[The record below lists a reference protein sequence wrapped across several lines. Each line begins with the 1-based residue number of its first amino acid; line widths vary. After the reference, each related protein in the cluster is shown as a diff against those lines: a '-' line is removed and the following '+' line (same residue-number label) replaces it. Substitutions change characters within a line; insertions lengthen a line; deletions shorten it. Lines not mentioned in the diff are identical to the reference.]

1 MIGIWASLKRRSQSS
16 QEFFFSVPKVYIG
29 PIGNVVLRLV
39 EIAPVVKTT
48 GPVKCRAI
56 EVLLVIGREG
66 SPLLI
71 RLMRS
76 FIGRVNCVAMN
87 CDGSVVIF
95 ALGYA
100 IAILESFPLHLLE
113 LVEPRLLDMNQK
125 IKSYLEA
132 EKYLA

>member
-1 MIGIWASLKRRSQSS
+1 MIGIWPSLKRRSQSS
-16 QEFFFSVPKVYIG
+16 QEFFSVPKVYIG

-56 EVLLVIGREG
+56 EVLLMIGREG
-66 SPLLI
+66 SRLLI

-87 CDGSVVIF
+87 CDGSVVVF
-95 ALGYA
+95 VLGYA

-113 LVEPRLLDMNQK
+113 LVEPR
-125 IKSYLEA
+125 
-132 EKYLA
+132 